1 MGGCDLIDTDMDDGG
16 EEGTTPNLN
25 DTVVDGSIDLSRE
38 RCFDHTRWEGH
49 PPCEGGDLL
58 VTNGSKDEK
67 PSKTRV

>member
-1 MGGCDLIDTDMDDGG
+1 MVEVGGCDLIDTDMDDGG

-49 PPCEGGDLL
+49 PPC
-58 VTNGSKDEK
+58 
-67 PSKTRV
+67 